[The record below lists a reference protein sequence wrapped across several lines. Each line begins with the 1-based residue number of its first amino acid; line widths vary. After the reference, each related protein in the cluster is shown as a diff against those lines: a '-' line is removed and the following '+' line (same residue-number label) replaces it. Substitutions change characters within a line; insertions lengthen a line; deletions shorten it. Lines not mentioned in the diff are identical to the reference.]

1 MKFDIDIRK
10 FEELLQIQIERQK
23 VMKELSEVLGYD
35 ISFSDEEVKKFAIE
49 EFNKYI
55 EGGISEW
62 MKSLFS

>member
-1 MKFDIDIRK
+1 MKFDIDTRK

-23 VMKELSEVLGYD
+23 AMKELSEVLGYD